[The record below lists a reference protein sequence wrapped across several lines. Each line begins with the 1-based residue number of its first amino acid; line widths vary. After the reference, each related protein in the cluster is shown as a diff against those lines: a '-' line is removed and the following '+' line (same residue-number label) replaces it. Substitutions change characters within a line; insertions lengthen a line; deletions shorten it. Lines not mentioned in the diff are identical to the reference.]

1 MKTYRMNDDN
11 EKPTDLTGFILIA
24 LGMVFIHAAALVAI
38 TIHELTKQ

>member
-1 MKTYRMNDDN
+1 MNDDN
-11 EKPTDLTGFILIA
+11 TKPSDLTGFICIA